1 MKQWKTIQ
9 TGLRL
14 RREVF
19 RMSNEWNDRLLESLY
34 DEAYAE
40 LVADGMDE
48 KEAEEHAADLAIT
61 RFHEEM

>member
-1 MKQWKTIQ
+1 
-9 TGLRL
+9 
-14 RREVF
+14 
-19 RMSNEWNDRLLESLY
+19 MSNEWNDRLLESLY